1 MRNNVLKF
9 FLRDLRQKSVNSYK
23 MESCNGNSLKN
34 APRERL
40 GLWGSGGE
48 TDVPG
53 SVSGLQRLQHKK
65 YNKVSVRYGVEMC
78 NVMSFIMTSQCQ
90 SERLLSVGHGR
101 LRTAVLHL

>member
-9 FLRDLRQKSVNSYK
+9 FLRDRRHKSVNSYK

-65 YNKVSVRYGVEMC
+65 YNKVSVCGGMGLKC
-78 NVMSFIMTSQCQ
+78 VM
-90 SERLLSVGHGR
+90 
-101 LRTAVLHL
+101 